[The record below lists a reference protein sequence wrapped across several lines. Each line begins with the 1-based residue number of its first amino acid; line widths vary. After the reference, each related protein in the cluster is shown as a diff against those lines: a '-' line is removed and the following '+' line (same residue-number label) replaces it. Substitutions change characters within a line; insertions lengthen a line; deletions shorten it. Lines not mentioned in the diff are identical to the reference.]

1 MLPIAALYTGILTWC
16 LDRLAWAIAPHL
28 PVDNP
33 HIRSRLEPP
42 ADPAEEDLLFELRGR
57 KSENF
62 KLYLSRC
69 NGEWEVTTDND
80 DGASEGTGYGNTFQ
94 EAWFSRERSAWPAS
108 K

>member
-16 LDRLAWAIAPHL
+16 LDKIAWAIAPHL
-28 PVDNP
+28 PVDSP

-62 KLYLSRC
+62 KAYISRR
-69 NGEWEVTTDND
+69 NGEWEVTTDNH
-80 DGASEGTGYGNTFQ
+80 DGASEATGLGATFE
-94 EAWFSRERSAWPAS
+94 EAWFSRERSAYPPV